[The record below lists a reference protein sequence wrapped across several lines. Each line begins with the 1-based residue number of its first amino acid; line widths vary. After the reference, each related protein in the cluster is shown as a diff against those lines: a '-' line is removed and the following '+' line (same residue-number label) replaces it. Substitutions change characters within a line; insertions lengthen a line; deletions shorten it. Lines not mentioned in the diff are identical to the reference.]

1 MSRPLSRRALLVA
14 LGALPAALG
23 GCGGSGTTPSSPTA
37 AAGQS
42 TTGLFPGDGA
52 QLHYQ
57 LDLPEGRGPFP
68 AVVFGHGSGQVTKA
82 DGGVHVPFWL
92 GQGFAVLRYDK
103 RGAGQSTGTYRG
115 VSVAN
120 SATQIAELAGDMTAG
135 VAFLRTR
142 PDIDSGRIGLTGVS
156 QAGWV
161 MAAATAAT
169 SDVRFL
175 VAFVGSLVPIGLNVT
190 YENLRDRPIDDAYA
204 ELARYAGPTGWDPAP
219 ALRAGRA
226 AALYLFAADDRLVP
240 TRVCTPLVDTLR
252 GSGVSIEAQVYSA
265 VGHELGSSTRPWDD
279 VAAFLRRQGLR

>member
-1 MSRPLSRRALLVA
+1 MPGLVSRRAVLVA
-14 LGALPAALG
+14 LGGLPGALG
-23 GCGGSGTTPSSPTA
+23 ACGGSDKAPTSPTA
-37 AAGQS
+37 SAGQT

-57 LDLPEGRGPFP
+57 LDLPDGRGPFP

-92 GQGFAVLRYDK
+92 GQGFAVLRFDK

-120 SATQIAELAGDMTAG
+120 SLTQIPELGGDMTAG

-142 PDIDSGRIGLTGVS
+142 SEIDATRIGLTGVS

-161 MAAATAAT
+161 MAAAAAGS
-169 SDVRFL
+169 SDIRFV
-175 VAFVGSLVPIGLNVT
+175 VAFVGSLVTIGLNIA

-204 ELARYAGPTGWDPAP
+204 ELAQYAGPAGWDPVP
-219 ALRAGRA
+219 ALGAARA
-226 AALYLFAADDRLVP
+226 AALYLLAADDRLVP
-240 TRVCTPLVDTLR
+240 TRVCTPLVDMLR
-252 GSGVSIEAQVYSA
+252 GGGVRIESQVYA
-265 VGHELGSSTRPWDD
+265 GVGHELGSSTRPWND
-279 VAAFLRRQGLR
+279 VADFLRRQGLR